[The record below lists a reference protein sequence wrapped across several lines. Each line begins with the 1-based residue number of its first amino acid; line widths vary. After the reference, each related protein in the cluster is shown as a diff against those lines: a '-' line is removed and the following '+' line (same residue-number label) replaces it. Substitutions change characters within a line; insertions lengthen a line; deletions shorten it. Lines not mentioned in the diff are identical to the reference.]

1 MGDIISILRHA
12 KSVTEQSVRDKILS
26 SQPEP
31 QKTVVKVRPASPVS
45 SSTISKLL
53 KLQNMDMKF
62 YFVHF

>member
-26 SQPEP
+26 SQQEP
-31 QKTVVKVRPASPVS
+31 QKAVVKVRPASPVS

-53 KLQNMDMKF
+53 KL
-62 YFVHF
+62 